1 MKNKRVLKF
10 GALFLCLIIVVGTF
24 IVYSNFKLETTKYT
38 IENPDLPKSFD
49 GYKIVHLSDLH
60 NAEFGKNNKNLINVI
75 KEEKPDAV
83 FVTGD
88 TIDGF
93 YTNIQIP
100 IDLFKEILKICD
112 IYLVVGNHEIRS
124 DTNQYLEFI
133 DMLTEIGVIVLKDNS
148 THIERNGEKI
158 QVIGLNDASNYKANY
173 NDNYN
178 EQIIETINNLDD
190 KECFSVLLSHHPEL
204 FDDYA
209 KTNVD
214 LVFSGHAH
222 GGQFRLPFIGGV
234 IAPEQG
240 LFPEYTEG
248 VFTEDNT
255 TMIVSRGLG
264 NSIVPVRINN
274 SPEILVVTLKTDWF
288 NQSVFA
294 LKSFSIEI

>member
-24 IVYSNFKLETTKYT
+24 IVYSNFKLETTEYT

-93 YTNIQIP
+93 YTNTTIP
-100 IDLFKEILKICD
+100 IDLFKEVLKICD
-112 IYLVVGNHEIRS
+112 VYFIVGNHEIRS
-124 DTNQYLEFI
+124 DANTYFEFL
-133 DMLTEIGVIVLKDNS
+133 DKLSEIGVTVLKDES
-148 THIERNGEKI
+148 TYIEKSGEKF

-173 NDNYN
+173 NDNYK
-178 EQIIETINNLDD
+178 EEIVKTINNLDD
-190 KECFSVLLSHHPEL
+190 KESFSVLLSHHPEL

-222 GGQFRLPFIGGV
+222 GGQFRLPFIGGL

-240 LFPEYTEG
+240 LFPKYDAG
-248 VFTEDNT
+248 IFTENNT
-255 TMIVSRGLG
+255 TMVVSRGLG
-264 NSIVPVRINN
+264 NSIIPVRINN
-274 SPEILVVTLKTDWF
+274 SPEIVVVILKTD
-288 NQSVFA
+288 
-294 LKSFSIEI
+294 

>member
-24 IVYSNFKLETTKYT
+24 IVYSNFKLETTEYT

-60 NAEFGKNNKNLINVI
+60 NTEFGEDNEKLLKII
-75 KEEKPDAV
+75 KEQKPDAV

-100 IDLFKEILKICD
+100 IILFKEVLKICD
-112 IYLVVGNHEIRS
+112 VYFVVGNHEIRS
-124 DTNQYLEFI
+124 DTNIYYEFL
-133 DMLTEIGVIVLKDNS
+133 DKLAEIGVTVLKDES
-148 THIERNGEKI
+148 TYIEKSGEKF

-204 FDDYA
+204 FDDYT

-222 GGQFRLPFIGGV
+222 GGQFRLPFIGGL

-240 LFPEYTEG
+240 LFPKYDAG
-248 VFTEDNT
+248 IFTENNT
-255 TMIVSRGLG
+255 TMVVSRGLG
-264 NSIVPVRINN
+264 NSITPVRINN
-274 SPEILVVTLKTDWF
+274 SPEIVVVTLK
-288 NQSVFA
+288 N
-294 LKSFSIEI
+294 K

>member
-1 MKNKRVLKF
+1 MKKIIKNKKLVALLLCIVIVF
-10 GALFLCLIIVVGTF
+10 GVFV
-24 IVYSNFKLETTKYT
+24 VYSNFKIEATEYT
-38 IENPDLPKSFD
+38 IESSLLPKSFD
-49 GYKIVHLSDLH
+49 GFKIVQISDLH
-60 NAEFGKNNKNLINVI
+60 NTEFGKNNKNLINVI

-124 DTNQYLEFI
+124 DTNLYFDFL
-133 DMLTEIGVIVLKDNS
+133 DALTEMGVVVLKDD
-148 THIERNGEKI
+148 TTYIERNGEKI
-158 QVIGLNDASNYKANY
+158 QIIGLNDASNYKAVY

-178 EQIIETINNLDD
+178 KQIVETINNLDD

-222 GGQFRLPFIGGV
+222 GGQIRLPFIGGV

-248 VFTEDNT
+248 VFTQNNT
-255 TMIVSRGLG
+255 KMVVNRGLG
-264 NSIVPVRINN
+264 NSIIPVRINN
-274 SPEILVVTLKTDWF
+274 SPEIVVVTLKTD
-288 NQSVFA
+288 
-294 LKSFSIEI
+294 

>member
-1 MKNKRVLKF
+1 MKKIIKNKKLVALLLCIVIVF
-10 GALFLCLIIVVGTF
+10 GVFV
-24 IVYSNFKLETTKYT
+24 VYSNFKIEATEYT
-38 IENPDLPKSFD
+38 IESSLLPKSFD
-49 GYKIVHLSDLH
+49 GFKIVQISDLH
-60 NAEFGKNNKNLINVI
+60 NTEFGKNNKNLINVI

-100 IDLFKEILKICD
+100 IDLFKGILKICD
-112 IYLVVGNHEIRS
+112 IYFIVGNHEIRS
-124 DTNQYLEFI
+124 DANIYFEFL
-133 DMLTEIGVIVLKDNS
+133 DKLTEIGVTVLKDES
-148 THIERNGEKI
+148 VYIERNGEKI
-158 QVIGLNDASNYKANY
+158 QVIGLNDASSYKANY
-173 NDNYN
+173 NDNYT
-178 EQIIETINNLDD
+178 EEIVETINTLDD

-222 GGQFRLPFIGGV
+222 GGQIRLPFIGGV

-248 VFTEDNT
+248 VFTQNNT
-255 TMIVSRGLG
+255 KMVVNRGLG
-264 NSIVPVRINN
+264 NSIIPVRINN
-274 SPEILVVTLKTDWF
+274 SPEIVVVTLKTD
-288 NQSVFA
+288 
-294 LKSFSIEI
+294 